1 MPMSSESKPDDLIR
15 NIWIDDLYHQGLQN
29 KIFLAMVYK

>member
-15 NIWIDDLYHQGLQN
+15 NIWIDDLYHQGCQ